1 MLNIKQAKQITENNN
16 CILSC
21 NCQSFNQS
29 HSRIKHLIK
38 QLKVPQL
45 ILLQEIWHPKISI
58 NIPNYQKPIQS
69 LRQKKRG
76 GGLSIHI
83 RDDIDFEE
91 FGEINDKKLDHL
103 EKLPIIINKAKG
115 TLVPE
120 RKP

>member
-58 NIPNYQKPIQS
+58 KIPNYQKPIQS
-69 LRQKKRG
+69 LTVMKLHERMLAQ
-76 GGLSIHI
+76 I
-83 RDDIDFEE
+83 RCLLVANFE
-91 FGEINDKKLDHL
+91 ITR
-103 EKLPIIINKAKG
+103 I
-115 TLVPE
+115 
-120 RKP
+120 